1 MKSIL
6 SSKTV
11 WYAILTGVASTI
23 ALLATS
29 YPEVAALGIANS
41 LAVFVLRIVTTE
53 AIQ

>member
-1 MKSIL
+1 MKSIF

-29 YPEVAALGIANS
+29 YPDVAMLGIVNS
-41 LAVFVLRIVTTE
+41 ICVFLLRLGTYKGLE
-53 AIQ
+53 